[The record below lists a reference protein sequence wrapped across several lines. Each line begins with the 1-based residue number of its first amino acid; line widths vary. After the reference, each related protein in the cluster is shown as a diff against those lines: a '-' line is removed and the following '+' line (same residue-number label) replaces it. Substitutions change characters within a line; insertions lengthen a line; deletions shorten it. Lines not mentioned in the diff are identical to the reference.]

1 MTITAAVMRREMWFT
16 GSNKTV
22 LFIANFLFCHHLD
35 SFAPLPS
42 RFRYPRGCAVHLVVP
57 NSSIVISRS
66 NLQDRPHENHEKY
79 RHAFARG
86 LPDHRRTFRVRLAT
100 WTSHLPTL
108 SCSPC
113 RRHLY
118 SHWQMRK
125 ECRVTSGEEV

>member
-1 MTITAAVMRREMWFT
+1 MPAIVSRLPPVDFSRPPINAV
-16 GSNKTV
+16 TV
-22 LFIANFLFCHHLD
+22 DHRT
-35 SFAPLPS
+35 
-42 RFRYPRGCAVHLVVP
+42 RFGISATLGVVFLVVP

-86 LPDHRRTFRVRLAT
+86 VLDHRWPFRIRVESGP
-100 WTSHLPTL
+100 SHLPTL

-125 ECRVTSGEEV
+125 ECRVTSGEG